1 VLYLWGYLDLLR
13 NFDSWE
19 LFFVKAVLSLLE
31 KEVYKKPKSEI
42 KKGYFF
48 PHCYFPEMPKIIV
61 SLELGTYMA

>member
-1 VLYLWGYLDLLR
+1 MLR

-19 LFFVKAVLSLLE
+19 LFFVKVVLSLLEKEE
-31 KEVYKKPKSEI
+31 KEVYKKPKSKI

-48 PHCYFPEMPKIIV
+48 SHCYFPEMPKIIV

>member
-1 VLYLWGYLDLLR
+1 MGTV
-13 NFDSWE
+13 
-19 LFFVKAVLSLLE
+19 FVKVLLSLLEKEE
-31 KEVYKKPKSEI
+31 KEVYKKPKFEI

>member
-1 VLYLWGYLDLLR
+1 MGAI
-13 NFDSWE
+13 
-19 LFFVKAVLSLLE
+19 FVKVVLSLLEKEE

>member
-1 VLYLWGYLDLLR
+1 MLR

-19 LFFVKAVLSLLE
+19 LFFVKVVLSLLEKEE
-31 KEVYKKPKSEI
+31 KEVYKKPKSKI